1 MEKVELEDSII
12 VGKTNKEIAMHVSAV
27 SVAVN
32 IGLSVIKLIAGIVAN
47 SGAMISDAV
56 HSASDVFSTVIVMVG
71 VHLASKQSDKEHPY
85 GHDRLECEAAII
97 LAVLLFLTGVG
108 IGISGI
114 EKITSGDTS
123 TLEVPG
129 MLALGAA
136 IVSIV
141 VKELM
146 YWYTINAAIK
156 IKSGA
161 LMADASHHRSDALSS
176 IGALLG
182 ILGARMGYP
191 ILDPIASLLICV
203 MIAKAAWEIFDD
215 AMGKMVDTACPEKV
229 QQEMRKVIMANAKV
243 LSIDDLKTRLFGS
256 KMYVEVAIGVEA
268 TLTLIEAHNIAEG
281 VHSSIEKN
289 FPDVKHCM
297 VHVNPAGQE

>member
-12 VGKTNKEIAMHVSAV
+12 VGKTDKEIAMHVSAV

-161 LMADASHHRSDALSS
+161 LRADAWHHRSDALSS

-256 KMYVEVAIGVEA
+256 KMYVEVEIGVEA

>member
-1 MEKVELEDSII
+1 M
-12 VGKTNKEIAMHVSAV
+12 
-27 SVAVN
+27 AVN

-85 GHDRLECEAAII
+85 GHDRLECEAAIT

-161 LMADASHHRSDALSS
+161 LMADAWHHRSDALSS

-256 KMYVEVAIGVEA
+256 KMYVEVEIGVEA

>member
-12 VGKTNKEIAMHVSAV
+12 VGKTDKEIAMHVSAV

-129 MLALGAA
+129 MMALGAA

-161 LMADASHHRSDALSS
+161 LMADAWHHRSDALSS

-256 KMYVEVAIGVEA
+256 KMYVEVEIGVEA

>member
-12 VGKTNKEIAMHVSAV
+12 VGKTDKEIAMHVSAV

-56 HSASDVFSTVIVMVG
+56 HSASDVFSTVSVIVG

-141 VKELM
+141 VK
-146 YWYTINAAIK
+146 
-156 IKSGA
+156 
-161 LMADASHHRSDALSS
+161 
-176 IGALLG
+176 
-182 ILGARMGYP
+182 
-191 ILDPIASLLICV
+191 
-203 MIAKAAWEIFDD
+203 
-215 AMGKMVDTACPEKV
+215 
-229 QQEMRKVIMANAKV
+229 
-243 LSIDDLKTRLFGS
+243 
-256 KMYVEVAIGVEA
+256 
-268 TLTLIEAHNIAEG
+268 
-281 VHSSIEKN
+281 
-289 FPDVKHCM
+289 
-297 VHVNPAGQE
+297 

>member
-12 VGKTNKEIAMHVSAV
+12 VGKTDKEIAMHVSAV

-161 LMADASHHRSDALSS
+161 LMADAWHHRSDALSS

-256 KMYVEVAIGVEA
+256 KMYVEVEIGVEA

>member
-161 LMADASHHRSDALSS
+161 LMADAWHHRSDALSS

-256 KMYVEVAIGVEA
+256 KMYVEVEIGVEA

>member
-161 LMADASHHRSDALSS
+161 LMADAWHHRSDALSS

-243 LSIDDLKTRLFGS
+243 LSIDDLMTRLLGS
-256 KMYVEVAIGVEA
+256 KMYVEVEIGVEA

>member
-12 VGKTNKEIAMHVSAV
+12 VGKTDKEIAMHVSAV

-161 LMADASHHRSDALSS
+161 LMADAWHHRSDALSS

-229 QQEMRKVIMANAKV
+229 QQEMRKVIMSNAKV

-256 KMYVEVAIGVEA
+256 KMYVEVEIGVEA

>member
-161 LMADASHHRSDALSS
+161 LMADAWHHRSDALSS

-256 KMYVEVAIGVEA
+256 KMYVEVEIGVEA

-289 FPDVKHCM
+289 FPDVKHCK

>member
-161 LMADASHHRSDALSS
+161 LMADAWHHRSDALSS

-229 QQEMRKVIMANAKV
+229 QQEMRKVIMANSKV

-256 KMYVEVAIGVEA
+256 KMYVEVEIGVEA

-281 VHSSIEKN
+281 FHSSIEKN

-297 VHVNPAGQE
+297 VHVTPAGQE

>member
-12 VGKTNKEIAMHVSAV
+12 VGKTDKEIAMHVSAV

-56 HSASDVFSTVIVMVG
+56 HSASDVFNTVIVMVG

-161 LMADASHHRSDALSS
+161 LMADAWHHRSDALSS

-256 KMYVEVAIGVEA
+256 KMYVEVEIGVEA

>member
-12 VGKTNKEIAMHVSAV
+12 VGKTDKEIAMHVSAV

-32 IGLSVIKLIAGIVAN
+32 IGVSVIKLIAGIVAN

-161 LMADASHHRSDALSS
+161 LRADAWHHRSDALSS

-256 KMYVEVAIGVEA
+256 KMYVEVEIGVEA

>member
-1 MEKVELEDSII
+1 MQKFYQRL
-12 VGKTNKEIAMHVSAV
+12 KENQKERARCAFLVLH
-27 SVAVN
+27 
-32 IGLSVIKLIAGIVAN
+32 
-47 SGAMISDAV
+47 
-56 HSASDVFSTVIVMVG
+56 FG
-71 VHLASKQSDKEHPY
+71 V
-85 GHDRLECEAAII
+85 

-161 LMADASHHRSDALSS
+161 LMADAWHHRSDALSS

-256 KMYVEVAIGVEA
+256 KMYVEVEIGVEA

>member
-12 VGKTNKEIAMHVSAV
+12 VGKTDKEIAMHVSAV

-97 LAVLLFLTGVG
+97 LAVLLFLPGVG

-114 EKITSGDTS
+114 DKITSGDTS

-161 LMADASHHRSDALSS
+161 LMADAWHHRSDALSS

-256 KMYVEVAIGVEA
+256 KMYVEVEIGVEA

-297 VHVNPAGQE
+297 VHVNPAGQD

>member
-12 VGKTNKEIAMHVSAV
+12 VGKTDKEIAMHVSAV

-161 LMADASHHRSDALSS
+161 LMADAWHHRSDALSS

-215 AMGKMVDTACPEKV
+215 AMGKRVDTACPEKV

-256 KMYVEVAIGVEA
+256 KMYVEVEIGVEA

>member
-12 VGKTNKEIAMHVSAV
+12 VGKTDKEIAMHVSAV

-161 LMADASHHRSDALSS
+161 LMADAWHHRSDALSS

-256 KMYVEVAIGVEA
+256 KMYVEVEIGVEA
-268 TLTLIEAHNIAEG
+268 TLTLSEAHNIAEG

>member
-1 MEKVELEDSII
+1 
-12 VGKTNKEIAMHVSAV
+12 MHVSAV

-161 LMADASHHRSDALSS
+161 LMADAWHHRSDALSS

-256 KMYVEVAIGVEA
+256 KMYVEVEIGVEA

>member
-256 KMYVEVAIGVEA
+256 KMYVEVEIGVEA

>member
-12 VGKTNKEIAMHVSAV
+12 VGKTDKEIAMHVSAV

-161 LMADASHHRSDALSS
+161 LMADAWHHRSDALSS

-256 KMYVEVAIGVEA
+256 KMYVEVEIGVEA
-268 TLTLIEAHNIAEG
+268 TLSLIEAHNIAEG

>member
-32 IGLSVIKLIAGIVAN
+32 IGLSVIKIIAGIVAN

-161 LMADASHHRSDALSS
+161 LMADAWHHRSDALSS

-256 KMYVEVAIGVEA
+256 KMYVEVEIGVEA